1 MRVHL
6 WLVFVSMLVVA
17 PAIQGAP
24 PEPSVDESGIDIAA
38 NTRVAVHVYTQGTGL
53 SAEDERLALNVAREV
68 FATASVDVAWTLCEP
83 GTCLRPSAEALKLRI
98 VLSRDRNEVNSGVLG
113 HALIDS
119 QAHAGVLATIFLDR
133 TQRLAND
140 LGIDHRVL
148 LGRAIAHELGHLL
161 LGTSTHG
168 VGLMREVWSHD
179 ELLGDRRG
187 DWEFNALDVSAMR
200 NQLARRS
207 AKRDGGRG
215 TS

>member
-179 ELLGDRRG
+179 ELIG
-187 DWEFNALDVSAMR
+187 
-200 NQLARRS
+200 ARRDDWLLTPLDAAIIRERLVRS
-207 AKRDGGRG
+207 GSDRLRG
-215 TS
+215 I